1 MSFKRIQRKLDIMNK
16 KEYIAPAIKITV
28 CDLQDSF
35 LAGSGNDK
43 LWQPGQNAPTQGIQE
58 EGKDG
63 IELPDE
69 ITGSKEHNG
78 WNGSW
83 NDSWD

>member
-1 MSFKRIQRKLDIMNK
+1 MSFKRIRRKLDIMNK
-16 KEYIAPAIKITV
+16 KEYIAPTIKITV

-43 LWQPGQNAPTQGIQE
+43 LWQPEQNGSTPGIKE

-63 IELPDE
+63 ILPDE

-83 NDSWD
+83 DDSWD

>member
-1 MSFKRIQRKLDIMNK
+1 MNCKRIFKKIDIMNK

-35 LAGSGNDK
+35 LAGSGNMQ
-43 LWQPGQNAPTQGIQE
+43 WQPEQNGSTPNIKE

-63 IELPDE
+63 MLPDE

-78 WNGSW
+78 SW

>member
-1 MSFKRIQRKLDIMNK
+1 MNCKRILKLDIMNK
-16 KEYIAPAIKITV
+16 KEYITPAIKITV

-43 LWQPGQNAPTQGIQE
+43 LWSPDGSKTPGINE

-63 IELPDE
+63 ELPDE
-69 ITGSKEHNG
+69 ITGSKEY
-78 WNGSW
+78 NGSW

>member
-1 MSFKRIQRKLDIMNK
+1 MNK

-43 LWQPGQNAPTQGIQE
+43 LWSPDGSKTPGINE

-78 WNGSW
+78 WSGSW

>member
-1 MSFKRIQRKLDIMNK
+1 MSFKRIRRKLDIMNK
-16 KEYIAPAIKITV
+16 KEYIAPAIKITI
-28 CDLQDSF
+28 CDLQDGF
-35 LAGSGNDK
+35 LAGSTNTMH
-43 LWQPGQNAPTQGIQE
+43 WQPGQNADTPGIKE
-58 EGKDG
+58 EGKDE
-63 IELPDE
+63 ILPDE

>member
-16 KEYIAPAIKITV
+16 KEYIAPAIKITI

-35 LAGSGNDK
+35 LAGSGNMQ
-43 LWQPGQNAPTQGIQE
+43 WQPGQNAPTPDIKE

-63 IELPDE
+63 ILPDE

>member
-1 MSFKRIQRKLDIMNK
+1 MSFKRIRRKLDIMNK
-16 KEYIAPAIKITV
+16 KEYITPTIKITV

-35 LAGSGNDK
+35 LAGSGNGK
-43 LWQPGQNAPTQGIQE
+43 YWQPEQNGSTPPGIKE

-63 IELPDE
+63 ELPDE

-78 WNGSW
+78 WNDSW

>member
-16 KEYIAPAIKITV
+16 KEYIAPTIKITV
-28 CDLQDSF
+28 CDLQDGF
-35 LAGSGNDK
+35 LAGSDK
-43 LWQPGQNAPTQGIQE
+43 IQQWQPNGSTTPGIKE
-58 EGKDG
+58 EGNG
-63 IELPDE
+63 ELPDE

>member
-1 MSFKRIQRKLDIMNK
+1 MNK
-16 KEYIAPAIKITV
+16 KEYIAPTIKITV
-28 CDLQDSF
+28 CELQDSF

-43 LWQPGQNAPTQGIQE
+43 LWQPDGSTTPSIKE

-63 IELPDE
+63 ELPDE
-69 ITGSKEHNG
+69 ITGSKEHNS
-78 WNGSW
+78 WNNSW

>member
-1 MSFKRIQRKLDIMNK
+1 MSCKRIQRKLDFMNK
-16 KEYIAPAIKITV
+16 KEYIAPTIKITV

-35 LAGSGNDK
+35 LSSSPNMQ
-43 LWQPGQNAPTQGIQE
+43 WQPGQTGPTPGIKE

-63 IELPDE
+63 ELPDE
-69 ITGSKEHNG
+69 ITGSKEHNS
-78 WNGSW
+78 WNNSW

>member
-1 MSFKRIQRKLDIMNK
+1 MNCKRILKIDIMNK

-35 LAGSGNDK
+35 LSGSTNMQ
-43 LWQPGQNAPTQGIQE
+43 WQPGQTGSKLDIYE
-58 EGKDG
+58 EKDG
-63 IELPDE
+63 DLKEE
-69 ITGSKEHNG
+69 ITGSKEHS
-78 WNGSW
+78 GSW

>member
-1 MSFKRIQRKLDIMNK
+1 MNK
-16 KEYIAPAIKITV
+16 KEYIAPTIKITV

-35 LAGSGNDK
+35 LAGSPDTK
-43 LWQPGQNAPTQGIQE
+43 WQPGQNGPTPGINE

-78 WNGSW
+78 WSGSW

>member
-1 MSFKRIQRKLDIMNK
+1 MSCKRIQRKIDIMNK
-16 KEYIAPAIKITV
+16 KEYIAPTIKITV

-35 LAGSGNDK
+35 LAGSDK
-43 LWQPGQNAPTQGIQE
+43 IQQWQPGGSTTPGINE

-78 WNGSW
+78 WSGSW

>member
-16 KEYIAPAIKITV
+16 KEYIAPSIKITV
-28 CDLQDSF
+28 CDLQDGF
-35 LAGSGNDK
+35 LSGSTDMQ
-43 LWQPGQNAPTQGIQE
+43 WQPGQTGPKLDIYE
-58 EGKDG
+58 EKDG
-63 IELPDE
+63 ELEEE

-78 WNGSW
+78 SW

>member
-1 MSFKRIQRKLDIMNK
+1 MNK
-16 KEYIAPAIKITV
+16 QEYIAPTIKITV
-28 CDLQDSF
+28 CDLQDGF

-43 LWQPGQNAPTQGIQE
+43 LWQPGQTGPKLDIYE
-58 EGKDG
+58 EKDG
-63 IELPDE
+63 ELEEE

-78 WNGSW
+78 SW

>member
-1 MSFKRIQRKLDIMNK
+1 MSCKRIQRKIDIMNK
-16 KEYIAPAIKITV
+16 KEYIAPTIKITV

-35 LAGSGNDK
+35 LAGSDKIQQWGPNND
-43 LWQPGQNAPTQGIQE
+43 L
-58 EGKDG
+58 DG
-63 IELPDE
+63 IHKEGDGELQDE

-78 WNGSW
+78 WSGSW

>member
-1 MSFKRIQRKLDIMNK
+1 MNK
-16 KEYIAPAIKITV
+16 KEYIAPTIKITI

-35 LAGSGNDK
+35 LAGSNKIQQWGPNND
-43 LWQPGQNAPTQGIQE
+43 L
-58 EGKDG
+58 DG
-63 IELPDE
+63 IHKEGDGELPDE

-78 WNGSW
+78 WSGSW

>member
-16 KEYIAPAIKITV
+16 KEYTAPAIKITI

-43 LWQPGQNAPTQGIQE
+43 LWQPGQNAPTQGIYE
-58 EGKDG
+58 EKDG
-63 IELPDE
+63 ELEEE

-78 WNGSW
+78 SW